1 MVKSNSVDIE
11 NATSLRNYL
20 LSKDRITAKD
30 NVVSQLLSG
39 GVSNKTVLV
48 HINENSYVMKQGL
61 SKLRVPSDWYSNPA
75 RIAREAMGMQALKII
90 LPPEQVT
97 SLIFLDDQ
105 ENILMMSAVPTPHEN
120 FKALL
125 LKGGDQHALIQKMAR
140 MLSTI
145 HQGTWQNHEI
155 AREFDNTD
163 FFHELRID
171 PYFRF
176 CMQKF
181 PEFAPWFQKNI
192 LDQLAI
198 KNCLVHGDFSPKN
211 ILVYQNELVLL
222 DHEVIHFGD
231 FAFDFGFILTH
242 LFLKSVHLKSEK
254 FLDDSLAFA
263 KTYFHEM
270 KNYLFKE
277 DQNRAMHYFL
287 ACLLARVAG
296 KSKTDYLGSELEEK
310 IKIALAK
317 IILKEEIPNLEMV
330 RQLFLI
336 TGKNEQ
342 S

>member
-1 MVKSNSVDIE
+1 MVKSNSIDIE
-11 NATSLRNYL
+11 NASSLRNYL

-48 HINENSYVMKQGL
+48 HINENSFVMKQGL

-75 RIAREAMGMQALKII
+75 RISREAMGMQALKII
-90 LPPEQVT
+90 LPPEQIT
-97 SLIFLDDQ
+97 NLIFIDDQ
-105 ENILMMSAVPTPHEN
+105 ENILMMAAVPMPHEN

-125 LKGGDQHALIQKMAR
+125 LKGGDQNSLIQKMAK
-140 MLSTI
+140 MLASI
-145 HQGTWQNHEI
+145 HQTSWQNQEL
-155 AREFDNTD
+155 AKEFGNTD

-176 CMQKF
+176 CVQKF
-181 PEFAPWFQKNI
+181 PEYAPWFQKNI
-192 LDQLAI
+192 FDKLSI

-211 ILVYQNELVLL
+211 ILVYQKELVLL

-231 FAFDFGFILTH
+231 CAFDFGFVFTH
-242 LFLKSVHLKSEK
+242 LFLKSVHLKSEA
-254 FLDDSLAFA
+254 FLENSLAFA
-263 KTYFHEM
+263 KTYFLEM
-270 KNYLFKE
+270 KNYLTKE

-296 KSKTDYLGSELEEK
+296 KSKTDYLGSALEEK
-310 IKIALAK
+310 IKNTLAK
-317 IILKEEIPNLEMV
+317 IILKEEIPNLETV

-342 S
+342 N